1 MKKNLRQPNSILA
14 TYKVHEETTL
24 LEFLYLRVSDSKN
37 NIKNYL
43 KNKQFLVNGIPISQF
58 NYKLVKDDVVVFSKT
73 RYKNIVKNAES
84 SFKLDIIY
92 EDDDLIAINKPS
104 GLLSIESDSEKVNT
118 IYNYVYGYVAKK
130 NKVDRIYLI
139 HRLDKDTSGVIIF
152 AKNELIRNVLTKN
165 WNDIVSKREYIAICE
180 GIFDRKKGKIE
191 SYLHK
196 NEITNMMYSNNN
208 PVNGKLAIT
217 NYKVLKE
224 NDKFSLVDVD
234 IDTGRKNQIRVHMR
248 DLGHPVSGDKKYK
261 SLYDPIN
268 RLCLHASKLEFYN
281 PINKKKYSFEAKVP
295 NEFSKIFKI

>member
-1 MKKNLRQPNSILA
+1 MLA